1 MSVARLSVTWRMLPA
16 RKVMGHI
23 ATFKTVQR
31 LYVSFSSLQ
40 HRSVYALCFA
50 MLDLRLSV
58 LGSYI
63 KKKQQTTNQTK
74 KTQNKT
80 EV

>member
-1 MSVARLSVTWRMLPA
+1 
-16 RKVMGHI
+16 
-23 ATFKTVQR
+23 
-31 LYVSFSSLQ
+31 
-40 HRSVYALCFA
+40 

-74 KTQNKT
+74 NPQNKT

>member
-23 ATFKTVQR
+23 ATLKTVQR
-31 LYVSFSSLQ
+31 LYVSVSFISLW
-40 HRSVYALCFA
+40 HRSMYVLCFA
-50 MLDLRLSV
+50 VLNLRLSV
-58 LGSYI
+58 LGRYTE
-63 KKKQQTTNQTK
+63 KKNQQNP
-74 KTQNKT
+74 QNKT